1 MLAITISWI
10 VISIVFLSFGD
21 FLIFLYNRLCKQ
33 DERYR
38 LTDTL
43 LLGMCATLIPL
54 SATSLWLPSNQ
65 YILLVFVI
73 LSIIYWIIRWS
84 HFQYKLKQLKAR
96 LKSFS
101 VLQILA
107 FIIPTIGIMAAILWQ
122 VGVFDSLFY
131 HQQNIRWNEEYAVVP
146 GLGNLEHRFAFNSNY
161 FLLSAI
167 FSFRFLFGEAI
178 YGLHVLILIYVLC
191 WILKEI
197 IISGYEIKRVSLLIV
212 FTGYIFIFG
221 YSLASTSTD
230 AIPNIVSFYL
240 ITRLLLY
247 PESAKRNLLL
257 YVCVPIALITFKV
270 SILPLCL
277 LSLYT
282 AYWFLKEKQYK
293 AIGFSFIISSSIV
306 LLWLT
311 RNVIISGY
319 LIFPFSEID
328 IFAVDWK
335 IPKDIAVEEKD
346 FIYSCGIRLFNDVV
360 SQLKSIDF
368 SMQGIINWLINFWF
382 IGFAIL
388 SPPVV
393 LYSAIKKKYLDK
405 TVYLVYIILVS
416 IFAIWYIGG
425 PDPRF
430 IGGTLF
436 AFSFFVIFLIVSGK
450 KEKQLKIVGIPV
462 ITIFVIIMAIWPI
475 TRTQRFFNMFALSV
489 PKENMRPVSDVYI
502 RPYPYKELLR
512 SAGLYKDDFYRYPMS
527 KDVFVYISESPVALN
542 DRYVCFDYPFPCTVS
557 SSGIGI
563 KYLDVTEIEPRGDSL
578 QDGFRAKESE
588 K

>member
-21 FLIFLYNRLCKQ
+21 FFIFLYNRLCKQ
-33 DERYR
+33 NEQYK

-43 LLGMCATLIPL
+43 LLGMCVTLIPL
-54 SATSLWLPSNQ
+54 SATSFCLPSNQ
-65 YILLVFVI
+65 YILLAYII
-73 LSIIYWIIRWS
+73 LSTAYWIIRRS
-84 HFQYKLKQLKAR
+84 HFQNRLKQLKAR

-101 VLQILA
+101 VLQIIA
-107 FIIPTIGIMAAILWQ
+107 FIIPTIGIMIAILWQ

-178 YGLHVLILIYVLC
+178 YSLHVLILIYVLC

-197 IISGYEIKRVSLLIV
+197 IVSGYEIKRVLLLVI

-230 AIPNIVSFYL
+230 AIPNIISFYL
-240 ITRLLLY
+240 IAKLLLY
-247 PESAKRNLLL
+247 PESAKKDLLL
-257 YVCVPIALITFKV
+257 YICVPIALITFKV

-282 AYWFLKEKQYK
+282 AYWFLREKQHK
-293 AIGFSFIISSSIV
+293 AIAFSFTVSALIV

-328 IFAVDWK
+328 LFTVDWK
-335 IPKDIAVEEKD
+335 IPKAIAIEEKD
-346 FIYSCGIRLFNDVV
+346 FIYSCGIRLFDDIVN
-360 SQLKSIDF
+360 QLKSIDF
-368 SMQGIINWLINFWF
+368 SIQGIINWLTNFWF
-382 IGFAIL
+382 VGFALL
-388 SPPVV
+388 SPFVV
-393 LYSAIKKKYLDK
+393 LYSYIKKKYLDK
-405 TVYLVYIILVS
+405 TVYLVYIILIS
-416 IFAIWYIGG
+416 IFAVWYIGG

-436 AFSFFVIFLIVSGK
+436 AFSFFVLFLIISGK
-450 KEKQLKIVGIPV
+450 KEKQLKIVAIPV
-462 ITIFVIIMAIWPI
+462 MAIFVVIMALWPI
-475 TRTQRFFNMFALSV
+475 TRTQRFFEMFSLSV
-489 PKENMRPVSDVYI
+489 PKGNMRPVSDVYI

-512 SAGLYKDDFYRYPMS
+512 SAGLYKDDFYRYPMNN
-527 KDVFVYISESPVALN
+527 DVSIYISETPTGLN
-542 DRYVCFDYPFPCTVS
+542 LRYGCFDSPFPCTVS
-557 SSGIGI
+557 SSGVGI
-563 KYLDVTEIEPRGDSL
+563 KYLDVTQIEPRGNSL
-578 QDGFRAKESE
+578 QDGFRVKTSD